1 MNTINTVGD
10 LKAALSAYPDDLQL
24 KVRAPGKD
32 FTLNNDTQ
40 IYQLTSHEKSELV
53 ISLLEKI
60 LDR

>member
-1 MNTINTVGD
+1 MNIIKTVGD
-10 LKAALSAYPDDLQL
+10 LKAALSVYPDEIQFSI
-24 KVRAPGKD
+24 RSPGKE

-40 IYQLTSHEKSELV
+40 ICQLTSDTKTELT